1 MAEYSLK
8 AMDAVIGKQS
18 FDMLVRDGICLF
30 EEFENNVQAHYKGEV
45 ATLYALMN
53 DVANLKTLP
62 KTKFHP
68 YNKGDADVRESEFKT
83 KHLRVYAIEKP
94 GGKIVVIGGT
104 KANQKKD
111 EATFRKYKDQYI
123 KSLKN

>member
-30 EEFENNVQAHYKGEV
+30 EEFENNVQAQYKGEV

-68 YNKGDADVRESEFKT
+68 YNKGDADVREFEFKT